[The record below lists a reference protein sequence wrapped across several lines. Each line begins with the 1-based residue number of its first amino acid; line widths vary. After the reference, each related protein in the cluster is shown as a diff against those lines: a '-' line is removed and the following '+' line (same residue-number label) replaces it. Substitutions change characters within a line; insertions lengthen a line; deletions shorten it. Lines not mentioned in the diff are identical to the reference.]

1 MQLLKTKSIFLCQ
14 YEKNLKSCFVTLTDW
29 MYTYSGNTEQVLL
42 IVDMM
47 MASVQNDIWEEEWFV
62 GYE

>member
-29 MYTYSGNTEQVLL
+29 MYTYCRNTEQVLL
-42 IVDMM
+42 MFDMM
-47 MASVQNDIWEEEWFV
+47 MASVQMSV
-62 GYE
+62 QMY